1 MGQTL
6 ETTMLL
12 DNHERMSWEG
22 WMMTNWAPRRGT
34 ERDLERRA
42 RQIKEMV
49 RLGSALR
56 AEMGLASIF
65 SQVVEAI
72 NTTIGFNVAALNI
85 VREHSDYVAVVA
97 TAGLDG
103 VDREQLIRNPPRLE
117 RLLAAMRPEF
127 CISHSYFISHHHKAL
142 LDTISGIT
150 LPAPAGMPNT
160 PDTWRPDDM
169 LLVPL
174 ISPRDERL
182 LGVLSLDQP
191 EDGKIPSV
199 ETIEIIELFANQA
212 ALAIDTSRLFQEREQ
227 ERQTLRDGLFDLLFQ
242 LEQIRQGNL
251 GVRPQLNGN
260 DLLDP
265 ITQSLNATL
274 VTLNSVLT
282 EVRGAADMVNLNAT
296 EMRAAAARLAES
308 ADQQAEQMMGVSQ
321 SMETMAGSV
330 RWIAETANASSAA
343 AQETSEISHEG
354 RDAAGRAAEGM
365 SRVREMTLQ
374 AAKKVK
380 RLGESSQEIGA
391 IVQMVADFTNQ
402 TNLLALNAAIEAARA
417 GEHGRGF
424 AIVAQEIRN
433 LATGS
438 AEATRQIHARIQS
451 VQNETSQVVAQ
462 IEHTT
467 QQVVLQSEFAAQAGA
482 ALEAVDAATQRIAE
496 AIDQMRVIA
505 TQQAQTATLLAQ
517 AVTDLAGGAIQTRD
531 SMDQTR
537 ASMDYLVE
545 LANSLL
551 RKVSMFH
558 LGAEAPAAPLLLS
571 PGVYG
576 MAPGAMPG
584 TAPGAPIRQRPP
596 QAPGAMQPAQAMPP
610 ELDPEARSG
619 PFAPARTPTP
629 PSAASLAPNM
639 SGAAPSMPSMPS
651 MPSASGQSSGR
662 LRPLRSNSPT
672 PNPSGAFAPPSR
684 MGAPN
689 APMPGAPYRTPTG
702 PLRSGAFPPPNL
714 GDVNGPPTGWLAPL
728 PGQVADGPEAGKN
741 APAPVEITSV
751 VPIVGVVGVDPEA
764 ARRDDDATME
774 APAPMTPGFGQPTG
788 YPTPDP
794 LATFEAASPS
804 PVDPVDPST
813 GAIEVGPGSAAPADD
828 SANTPAT
835 EAAPPSAPS
844 AMPTAEPV
852 PDSGMIKS
860 AAGQVNLEAL
870 AELTT
875 LDEIELLETQ
885 PMPSVGQPGGAH
897 SATSTQATL
906 DANGVGAAN
915 AAYAPDGGDAANGA
929 GDAAFAAP
937 VTAEVMAFPP
947 AHEALLHGLP
957 YDTTP
962 LPQMTTP
969 MPLAD
974 LEASLRGAPGAT
986 AISAESA
993 EDGQATAEDAQ
1004 HEE

>member
-1 MGQTL
+1 
-6 ETTMLL
+6 
-12 DNHERMSWEG
+12 
-22 WMMTNWAPRRGT
+22 MTNWAPRRGA

-56 AEMGLASIF
+56 AEMGLAGIF

-72 NTTIGFNVAALNI
+72 NTTIGFNVAALNL

-97 TAGLDG
+97 TAGLDAA
-103 VDREQLIRNPPRLE
+103 DRERLTHNPPRLE

-142 LDTISGIT
+142 LDSISGIT
-150 LPAPAGMPNT
+150 LPTPVGMPNT
-160 PDTWRPDDM
+160 PDAWRPDDM

-212 ALAIDTSRLFQEREQ
+212 ALAIDTSRLFQERDQ

-282 EVRGAADMVNLNAT
+282 EVRGASDMVNLNAT

-308 ADQQAEQMMGVSQ
+308 ADQQAEQMLGVSQ
-321 SMETMAGSV
+321 SMETMAANV
-330 RWIAETANASSAA
+330 RWIAETANTSSAA

-467 QQVVLQSEFAAQAGA
+467 QQVVLQSEFALQAGA
-482 ALEAVDAATQRIAE
+482 ALEAVDVATQRIAE

-505 TQQAQTATLLAQ
+505 TQQAQTATQLAQ
-517 AVTDLAGGAIQTRD
+517 AVTALAGGAIQTRD

-551 RKVSMFH
+551 RKIGMFH
-558 LGAEAPAAPLLLS
+558 LGAEAPSAPLMLNA
-571 PGVYG
+571 GAY
-576 MAPGAMPG
+576 PGAYPGASRWPNSGAMGAEMPPG
-584 TAPGAPIRQRPP
+584 MPPTAPPSLGQ
-596 QAPGAMQPAQAMPP
+596 
-610 ELDPEARSG
+610 EARSG
-619 PFAPARTPTP
+619 P
-629 PSAASLAPNM
+629 
-639 SGAAPSMPSMPS
+639 
-651 MPSASGQSSGR
+651 
-662 LRPLRSNSPT
+662 LRPPT
-672 PNPSGAFAPPSR
+672 GPV
-684 MGAPN
+684 
-689 APMPGAPYRTPTG
+689 APYRTPPSAG
-702 PLRSGAFPPPNL
+702 SLAPNAPSQMPPMPPMGGRPSGQLRQPPSNPPGGMSGAYPTVSSAPAATPLATPRPPIGTLRAGGFPPAPP
-714 GDVNGPPTGWLAPL
+714 GDAYGPPTGWLARTPSQ
-728 PGQVADGPEAGKN
+728 PDSAMS
-741 APAPVEITSV
+741 PVEITGV
-751 VPIVGVVGVDPEA
+751 VPIAGG
-764 ARRDDDATME
+764 
-774 APAPMTPGFGQPTG
+774 
-788 YPTPDP
+788 
-794 LATFEAASPS
+794 AASPAS
-804 PVDPVDPST
+804 PASPANIDAHDERLHSDATTPD
-813 GAIEVGPGSAAPADD
+813 APGSAAPGFSQGAAYPSPAPLGDANALFDTADD
-828 SANTPAT
+828 PAAVISLGPGAP
-835 EAAPPSAPS
+835 AADHPDAQSPAAGGAALPPVVVA
-844 AMPTAEPV
+844 
-852 PDSGMIKS
+852 PDSGMIKG
-860 AAGQVNLEAL
+860 AEGAVNLDAL

-875 LDEIELLETQ
+875 LEEIELLATQ
-885 PMPSVGQPGGAH
+885 PMSSILASGGGQPAAPAQVGGEAPVVFADAGEAH
-897 SATSTQATL
+897 
-906 DANGVGAAN
+906 
-915 AAYAPDGGDAANGA
+915 
-929 GDAAFAAP
+929 AAP
-937 VTAEVMAFPP
+937 VTAEVMAVPP
-947 AHEALLHGLP
+947 AHGAVLRGLP

-962 LPQMTTP
+962 LPQMTA
-969 MPLAD
+969 PLPI
-974 LEASLRGAPGAT
+974 ASLDAFMRGAPAN
-986 AISAESA
+986 AETPA
-993 EDGQATAEDAQ
+993 EALRAD
-1004 HEE
+1004 EEGD

>member
-1 MGQTL
+1 
-6 ETTMLL
+6 
-12 DNHERMSWEG
+12 
-22 WMMTNWAPRRGT
+22 MMTNWTPRRGA

-72 NTTIGFNVAALNI
+72 NMTIGFNVAALNL
-85 VREHSDYVAVVA
+85 VREHSDFVAVVA
-97 TAGLDG
+97 TAGLDAA
-103 VDREQLIRNPPRLE
+103 DRERLTQNPPRLE

-142 LDTISGIT
+142 LDSISGIT
-150 LPAPAGMPNT
+150 LPTPVAMPHAPDA
-160 PDTWRPDDM
+160 WHPDDM

-191 EDGKIPSV
+191 EDGKIPSI

-282 EVRGAADMVNLNAT
+282 EVRGASDMVNLNAT
-296 EMRAAAARLAES
+296 EMRAAAARLAEG
-308 ADQQAEQMMGVSQ
+308 AEQQAEQMMGVSQ
-321 SMETMAGSV
+321 TMETMAGSV

-391 IVQMVADFTNQ
+391 IVQVVADFTNQ

-467 QQVVLQSEFAAQAGA
+467 QQVVLQSEFALQAGA

-496 AIDQMRVIA
+496 GIDQMRVIA
-505 TQQAQTATLLAQ
+505 TQQAQMATQLAQ
-517 AVTDLAGGAIQTRD
+517 AFTELAGGAIQTRD

-558 LGAEAPAAPLLLS
+558 LGAEAPSAPLMLNS
-571 PGVYG
+571 APYAGA
-576 MAPGAMPG
+576 MPGAMPG
-584 TAPGAPIRQRPP
+584 ATLGAPLWQRGAMTPGATQSAR
-596 QAPGAMQPAQAMPP
+596 MAQAAPP
-610 ELDPEARSG
+610 GLGQEARSG
-619 PFAPARTPTP
+619 PLAPFRTPPP
-629 PSAASLAPNM
+629 PSSASQAPNM
-639 SGAAPSMPSMPS
+639 PTRSPFMAPAPPAAGVSP
-651 MPSASGQSSGR
+651 SGR
-662 LRPLRSNSPT
+662 LRAPTSNPPRSNPPMPQQRGT
-672 PNPSGAFAPPSR
+672 FAAPG
-684 MGAPN
+684 MAGAPN
-689 APMPGAPYRTPTG
+689 SLAPGAPTRTPTA
-702 PLRSGAFPPPNL
+702 PLRAGVFPAP
-714 GDVNGPPTGWLAPL
+714 GEGEAAGPPTGWLSPL
-728 PGQVADGPEAGKN
+728 PGQSERQMDGAPEI
-741 APAPVEITSV
+741 APTPVEITSV
-751 VPIVGVVGVDPEA
+751 VPRVGVAFADSTVAATPGGEA
-764 ARRDDDATME
+764 AVDLTT
-774 APAPMTPGFGQPTG
+774 PPGFSQQTG
-788 YPTPDP
+788 YPTPPP
-794 LATFEAASPS
+794 LAGLADGDVASLAAFDSPAAISLSSVGSAPMDAAPIDAPAPGVAAS
-804 PVDPVDPST
+804 ST
-813 GAIEVGPGSAAPADD
+813 
-828 SANTPAT
+828 
-835 EAAPPSAPS
+835 PP
-844 AMPTAEPV
+844 AMPAAEPV
-852 PDSGMIKS
+852 PDSGMMKG
-860 AAGQVNLEAL
+860 AAGIVNLEAL

-875 LDEIELLETQ
+875 LEEIELLATQ
-885 PMPSVGQPGGAH
+885 PMPSVVQPGSGQPAAPTQAQGEPNAAH
-897 SATSTQATL
+897 EAAREDRERASDGSAASATV
-906 DANGVGAAN
+906 D
-915 AAYAPDGGDAANGA
+915 
-929 GDAAFAAP
+929 
-937 VTAEVMAFPP
+937 VMVAPP
-947 AHEALLHGLP
+947 AHGAVLRGLP

-962 LPQMTTP
+962 LLRMTA
-969 MPLAD
+969 PLPVAD
-974 LEASLRGAPGAT
+974 LEAFLPTTSAAP
-986 AISAESA
+986 
-993 EDGQATAEDAQ
+993 DAAMNAD
-1004 HEE
+1004 EKSD

>member
-1 MGQTL
+1 
-6 ETTMLL
+6 
-12 DNHERMSWEG
+12 
-22 WMMTNWAPRRGT
+22 MMTNWAPRRGA

-72 NTTIGFNVAALNI
+72 NTTIGFNVAALNL

-97 TAGLDG
+97 TAGLDAA
-103 VDREQLIRNPPRLE
+103 DRERLTRNPPRLE

-142 LDTISGIT
+142 LDSISGIT
-150 LPAPAGMPNT
+150 LPTPVAMPHAPDA
-160 PDTWRPDDM
+160 WHPDDM

-191 EDGKIPSV
+191 EDGKIPTV
-199 ETIEIIELFANQA
+199 ETIEVIELFANQA

-251 GVRPQLNGN
+251 GVRPQLSGN

-274 VTLNSVLT
+274 VTLNSVLM
-282 EVRGAADMVNLNAT
+282 EVRGASDMVNLSAT

-308 ADQQAEQMMGVSQ
+308 AEQQAEQMLGVSQ
-321 SMETMAGSV
+321 TMETMAASV
-330 RWIAETANASSAA
+330 RWIAETANTSSAA

-467 QQVVLQSEFAAQAGA
+467 QQVVLQSEFALQAGA

-505 TQQAQTATLLAQ
+505 TQQAQTATQLAQ
-517 AVTDLAGGAIQTRD
+517 AVTALAGGAIQTRD
-531 SMDQTR
+531 SMEQTR

-551 RKVSMFH
+551 RKVGMFH
-558 LGAEAPAAPLLLS
+558 LGAEAPSAPLMLNAGAY
-571 PGVYG
+571 PGGYSGTYPGGPRWPNPGAMGADVAPGMSAPG
-576 MAPGAMPG
+576 MAPN
-584 TAPGAPIRQRPP
+584 
-596 QAPGAMQPAQAMPP
+596 MPP
-610 ELDPEARSG
+610 GLSQEARSG
-619 PFAPARTPTP
+619 PLRPPTGPLAAYRTPP
-629 PSAASLAPNM
+629 AAGSLAPNM
-639 SGAAPSMPSMPS
+639 PSQAPQMPQMSPMPPMS
-651 MPSASGQSSGR
+651 QMGGQQSGR
-662 LRPLRSNSPT
+662 LRQPSSNP
-672 PNPSGAFAPPSR
+672 PNLPGAGMPPGGMSADYPAPPSASPTSFR
-684 MGAPN
+684 P
-689 APMPGAPYRTPTG
+689 PTG
-702 PLRSGAFPPPNL
+702 PLRADAFPQRYS
-714 GDVNGPPTGWLAPL
+714 GDVYGPPTGWLSPM
-728 PGQVADGPEAGKN
+728 PGQPGGAFGAVDAGSSF
-741 APAPVEITSV
+741 AATPVEITGV
-751 VPIVGVVGVDPEA
+751 VPIVGA
-764 ARRDDDATME
+764 A
-774 APAPMTPGFGQPTG
+774 GG
-788 YPTPDP
+788 
-794 LATFEAASPS
+794 AASPS
-804 PVDPVDPST
+804 RPVSPAT
-813 GAIEVGPGSAAPADD
+813 GAGDERRDGDASAPDAPA
-828 SANTPAT
+828 
-835 EAAPPSAPS
+835 SAPGFS
-844 AMPTAEPV
+844 QGAGYPSPTPLGAYDATPDVAEPV
-852 PDSGMIKS
+852 IPLGPAATAADLADEQAPPPVAVAPDSGMIKG
-860 AAGQVNLEAL
+860 AAGMVNLDAL

-875 LDEIELLETQ
+875 LDEIELLATQ
-885 PMPSVGQPGGAH
+885 PMSSILASGVGQPAAPTQINGDSPERRAQNGAED
-897 SATSTQATL
+897 ATPAPDTA
-906 DANGVGAAN
+906 GAAHG
-915 AAYAPDGGDAANGA
+915 ALGDVGRLGTP
-929 GDAAFAAP
+929 GDVRSAP
-937 VTAEVMAFPP
+937 VTAEVMAVPP
-947 AHEALLHGLP
+947 AHGALLRGLP

-969 MPLAD
+969 LPIAD
-974 LEASLRGAPGAT
+974 RDAFLRGAPADAT
-986 AISAESA
+986 APTDAP
-993 EDGQATAEDAQ
+993 QAD
-1004 HEE
+1004 EERD